1 MPNPNKLTRD
11 RLESLIKQV
20 RQELAAFQIGPFV
33 TEPLFG
39 VVDVD
44 MFGLRFKFITN
55 SVQNDDRYLIIPI
68 AKDEDVDSDTIFLA
82 LASSGYLRWLRE
94 QISSNAYL
102 KILSYRDRWKLILD
116 TALPKMIEQKKGK
129 YMIQRVKDLKEMPFM
144 RIYHEDPEVF
154 DWLLR

>member
-1 MPNPNKLTRD
+1 MANPNKLTRE

-20 RQELAAFQIGPFV
+20 RQELAAFQISPYIS
-33 TEPLFG
+33 EPLFG

-55 SVQNDDRYLIIPI
+55 PVQNDDRYIIIPI
-68 AKDEDVDSDTIFLA
+68 AKDEDVNSDTIFLA
-82 LASSGYLRWLRE
+82 LASNGYLRWLRE

-102 KILSYRDRWKLILD
+102 KILSSRDRWKLILD
-116 TALPKMIEQKKGK
+116 TALSKMIEQKKGR
-129 YMIQRVKDLKEMPFM
+129 YLVDRVRDLQERPFM
-144 RIYHEDPEVF
+144 QIYHEDPEVF